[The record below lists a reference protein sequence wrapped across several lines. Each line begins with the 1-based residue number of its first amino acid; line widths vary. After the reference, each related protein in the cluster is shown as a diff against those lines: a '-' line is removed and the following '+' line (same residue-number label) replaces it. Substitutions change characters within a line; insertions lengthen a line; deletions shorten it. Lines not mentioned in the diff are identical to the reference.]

1 MRELLLMLGG
11 AVLAGGIVWLVL
23 LPWYVNRQIKN
34 FQDELVDKHYAE
46 VENMYRKM
54 RGWRHDYHNH
64 MQVLKAHMALKQYDQ
79 AGDYLDKL
87 ESDLTTVDT
96 VLKTGNVMV
105 DAILNSKLSLIGEK
119 NIAVDATALVPGD
132 IGISGVD
139 LAVVIGNL
147 LDNAME
153 ACMEIDEER
162 QRFIRIYIDIMKK
175 QLYISVTNSTKGVVS
190 KIGSSFVTTKSGNHG
205 YGLLRIDSIVHKYHG
220 YINRQAEDGIFATEI
235 MVPLE

>member
-1 MRELLLMLGG
+1 MRELFFVIGG
-11 AVLAGGIVWLVL
+11 AGLAGVIIWTVL

-79 AGDYLDKL
+79 ANDYLDKL
-87 ESDLTTVDT
+87 ECDLTTVDT

-119 NIAVDATALVPGD
+119 NIYVDATALVPEN

-153 ACMEIDEER
+153 ACMEISQER
-162 QRFIRIYIDIMKK
+162 ERFIRIYIDIMKK
-175 QLYISVTNSTKGVVS
+175 QLYISVTNSTKGKASRVA
-190 KIGSSFVTTKSGNHG
+190 GSFVTTKSGNHG

-235 MVPLE
+235 TLPLE

>member
-1 MRELLLMLGG
+1 MRELLLVLGG
-11 AVLAGGIVWLVL
+11 AVVSSIIIWSVL
-23 LPWYVNRQIKN
+23 LPRYVNWQIKG

-46 VENMYRKM
+46 VENIYRKM

-64 MQVLKAHMALKQYDQ
+64 MQVLKAHMALKQYDL
-79 AGDYLDKL
+79 AEDYLDKL

-96 VLKTGNVMV
+96 VLKTGNVVV
-105 DAILNSKLSLIGEK
+105 DAILNSKLSLIGER
-119 NIAVDATALVPGD
+119 NITVDATALVPGN

-153 ACMEIDEER
+153 ACMEIPQEN
-162 QRFIRIYIDIMKK
+162 QRFIRIYMDIMKK
-175 QLYISVTNSTKGVVS
+175 QLYISVTNSTKGTAS
-190 KIGSSFVTTKSGNHG
+190 KVGGSFVTTKSGNHG

-235 MVPLE
+235 TLPLE

>member
-1 MRELLLMLGG
+1 MRELLFFVGG
-11 AVLAGGIVWLVL
+11 AGIAGVFICLVI
-23 LPWYVNRQIKN
+23 LPRYVNRQIKN

-46 VENMYRKM
+46 VENIYRKM

-64 MQVLKAHMALKQYDQ
+64 MQVLKAHMALQQYNQ
-79 AGDYLDKL
+79 AEDYLAML

-119 NIAVDATALVPGD
+119 HIAVDATALVPGN
-132 IGISGVD
+132 IGISGID
-139 LAVVIGNL
+139 LAVIIGNL

-153 ACMEIDEER
+153 ACMEIEKKN

-175 QLYISVTNSTKGVVS
+175 QLYISVTNSTKGIAPRV
-190 KIGSSFVTTKSGNHG
+190 GGSFVTTKSGNHG

-220 YINRQAEDGIFATEI
+220 YINRQTEDGIFATEI
-235 MVPLE
+235 TLPLE